1 MERPIISKNNYKKKE
16 IIASQRDFIWCKV
29 NPTVLPTS
37 VNGWGFGSLVRNVA
51 STTPVPAGGVFDGF
65 NQEIISIRTKRML
78 PCSWEVRA
86 VPQQVAAY
94 TLDTK
99 SVPGASAE
107 WGYLWG

>member
-37 VNGWGFGSLVRNVA
+37 VNGWGFGSLVRNV
-51 STTPVPAGGVFDGF
+51 VQEVFDGF